1 MSAEKIL
8 SKISEWIP
16 DYDELAQLAS
26 QKYDIPELFSE
37 DILLSEAILTKIFCR
52 DPRISYYFGKLML
65 REPMDVYDM
74 MFRSWM
80 LKYFNKPW
88 EKEMKRKLDK
98 KLEKYIE
105 LKGMPGRFSKLGPLY
120 AMYLSFAIGSKAKG
134 TFEEPQDPSFI
145 ANYLIYKL
153 NTESKLDNKYLKK
166 LISAQRENGGF
177 PASTLTTT
185 KSTIYSTALALI
197 PLIVHNHK
205 SKQVRAG
212 IKFILNEEPPYG
224 FVKGGEPQLYVNLL
238 IAYTLRLYEYFNE
251 MYNDP
256 IVKLATRNK
265 KELNLILYSQ
275 FDNYLAREF
284 EIYMLDHSVMNSLGT
299 KLEVKERRKDIYN
312 ILLESSGLDP
322 AAVIDKLK
330 ERNSRYNYLKK
341 RSHLTLIKLDLE
353 YMKHMGL
360 LAESNSRYFVI

>member
-1 MSAEKIL
+1 MEAEKIL
-8 SKISEWIP
+8 SKITNWIP
-16 DYDELAQLAS
+16 DYDELSQIAS

-37 DILLSEAILTKIFCR
+37 DILLSEAILTRIFCR
-52 DPRISYYFGKLML
+52 DPRISYYFGRLML

-88 EKEMKRKLDK
+88 EKEMKRKFDK

-120 AMYLSFAIGSKAKG
+120 AMYISFAIGNKAKDS
-134 TFEEPQDPSFI
+134 FEEPKDPSFI

-153 NTESKLDNKYLKK
+153 NTEGKLERKYLRK
-166 LISAQRENGGF
+166 LISSQKENGGF
-177 PASTLTTT
+177 PASPLTTMKPT
-185 KSTIYSTALALI
+185 VYSTALALI
-197 PLIVHNHK
+197 PLIVYNPK
-205 SKQVRAG
+205 SRHVKAG
-212 IKFILNEEPPYG
+212 INFILSEEPPYG
-224 FVKGGEPQLYVNLL
+224 FVKGGKPQLYVNMLVV
-238 IAYTLRLYEYFNE
+238 YTLRLYGYFID
-251 MYNDP
+251 MYSDP
-256 IVKLATRNK
+256 IVKIALENK
-265 KELNLILYSQ
+265 KDVNLLLYSK
-275 FDNYLAREF
+275 FDEYLANEF
-284 EIYMLDHSVMNSLGT
+284 EIYRMDYSVMNSLGT

-312 ILLESSGLDP
+312 ILLEHGGLDP

-330 ERNSRYNYLKK
+330 ELSPRYKYLKK

-360 LAESNSRYFVI
+360 LAESNSKYFII